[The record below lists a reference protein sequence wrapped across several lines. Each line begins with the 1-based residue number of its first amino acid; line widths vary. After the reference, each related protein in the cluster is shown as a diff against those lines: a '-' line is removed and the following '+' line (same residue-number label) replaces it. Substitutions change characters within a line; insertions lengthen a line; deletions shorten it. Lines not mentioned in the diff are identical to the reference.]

1 MIICEVG
8 LNHLGDEEYANQYV
22 DTVLGSNAD
31 AITFQVLKESFYED
45 ERFKSFKLENEF
57 FIKASQKIKNGNKRF
72 GVAIDDDGAVGF
84 LESLDVSFY
93 KILSKDITNTIL
105 LDSLVNNTNKKIFVS
120 TGMSDLSEIDLLF
133 QHIKHIKDR
142 FTFVHTQLTHGIED
156 VNLKA
161 IYTLRNRFKLP
172 VAFGMHC
179 DNQNVLYLSLAFQ
192 PSDMFIYIKGNRSGD
207 HPDEEHAIFL
217 KDIQKVVNNL
227 LELPQSIGEEVKVK
241 MNNWAER

>member
-45 ERFKSFKLENEF
+45 ERFMNFKLENEF
-57 FIKASQKIKNGNKRF
+57 FIKASQKIKNGNKKF
-72 GVAIDDDGAVGF
+72 GVAIDGDGAIDF
-84 LESLDVSFY
+84 LETLDVSFY
-93 KILSKDITNTIL
+93 KILSKDISNIAL
-105 LDSLVNNTNKKIFVS
+105 IDKLINNTNKKIFIS

-161 IYTLRNRFKLP
+161 IDTLRDRFKLP
-172 VAFGMHC
+172 VAFGIHC
-179 DNQNVLYLSLAFQ
+179 TNYNVLYLSLAFQ
-192 PSDMFIYIKGNRSGD
+192 PSDIFVYIKGDRSND
-207 HPDEEHAIFL
+207 HPDEDHAISL
-217 KDIQKVVNNL
+217 KDIHQVVSNL
-227 LELPQSIGEEVKVK
+227 LELPQAIGEGIKLK
-241 MNNWAER
+241 MNNWVEG